1 MIEYISIIAI
11 PMLIFIIVLTGTIEK
26 KDVLSLF
33 AEGVI
38 KGLQMMYKIFPH
50 ILAIMIGVALFKNT
64 GAMELVFKPFA
75 ILLSKIGVPEE
86 ILTLALLRPISGG
99 AANSIVMDIFKEYGP
114 DSEQGKIA
122 SILMGG
128 TETTFY
134 VITVLF
140 GAVGIKKIRGTLVA
154 ALIADAVAISISIY
168 IVLAGLI

>member
-11 PMLIFIIVLTGTIEK
+11 PMLILIIVLTGTIEK

-33 AEGVI
+33 ADGVI

-64 GAMELVFKPFA
+64 GAMTLVFKPFA
-75 ILLSKIGVPEE
+75 FILSKIGVPEE

-99 AANSIVMDIFKEYGP
+99 AANSIVMDIFKEFGP
-114 DSEQGKIA
+114 DSAQGKIA

-140 GAVGIKKIRGTLVA
+140 GAVGVKKIRGTLIA
-154 ALIADAVAISISIY
+154 ALIADAVAISFSIY
-168 IVLAGLI
+168 IVLAGFV